1 MYGLP
6 IKKIEFQNQHGN
18 DVVLSLDAQV
28 RADISPKDFVFLKFI
43 SCDAS
48 HWISKAIEQR
58 VTKGNEQLS
67 YNSIELN
74 IPKITDIQICD
85 GHMCL
90 FQIFSSTIIHLPIKN
105 KN

>member
-58 VTKGNEQLS
+58 VAKGNEQLS
-67 YNSIELN
+67 IQLN
-74 IPKITDIQICD
+74 WTSKKKPD
-85 GHMCL
+85 MWRAYVPVSNL
-90 FQIFSSTIIHLPIKN
+90 SSTIIHLPIKN

>member
-43 SCDAS
+43 SCDAF
-48 HWISKAIEQR
+48 HWIRKAIEQR
-58 VTKGNEQLS
+58 KEMSNFHIIQLNWTS
-67 YNSIELN
+67 LKKNRY
-74 IPKITDIQICD
+74 TD
-85 GHMCL
+85 MWRAYVPVSNL
-90 FQIFSSTIIHLPIKN
+90 SSTIINLPIKN